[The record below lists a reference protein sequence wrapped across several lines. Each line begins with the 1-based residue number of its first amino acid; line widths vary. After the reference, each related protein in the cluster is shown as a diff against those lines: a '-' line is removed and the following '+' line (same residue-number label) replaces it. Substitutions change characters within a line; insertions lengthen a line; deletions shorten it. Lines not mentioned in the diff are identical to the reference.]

1 MMNDILMGNNSKAII
16 KKIAKRELAADRK
29 RNFFIVAAILLTAFM
44 LTSVFSIGMSYYDT
58 LAMREKRMQGSISQ
72 MGFAQPTEEQ
82 LSKIYTLDYI
92 DTIGI
97 GATVATTNDVPGFR
111 YLGISYVDQTQW
123 EKMFCPAYTN
133 IVGHYAEK
141 ENEIMLS
148 RYLLD
153 VLGIENAE
161 VGMTISLSFDVDG
174 AIITEDFVL
183 ACIYTE
189 YAHLRLGGDIQIYC
203 SKAFAET
210 YHALE
215 TNNLMVNIIFKNDHV
230 AENIE
235 RLKADLPFYEGQ
247 LYIQS
252 PAFGNT
258 GGSMMT
264 WLVLGILVLFLMFA
278 GCLLIYNVMYIS
290 VSRDVRFFG
299 MLKTVGTTPK
309 QIRRI
314 VVGQV
319 LQLCLVGLPFG
330 CLTAAGFSLLIVPA
344 VISNSGI
351 NTGAVVSFS
360 PFIYIGAILFSL
372 LTAWVGAITPAKK
385 AASISPME
393 ALRYTGEQSVGTKV
407 RYPLKG
413 KPFRMALRNV
423 FRDRKRAA
431 IVMLS
436 LFLSITVFTSVM
448 TVINGIDIDN
458 YINEEYDYDFFF
470 CSDMNRTY
478 FLSEDFTRQAQQNKG
493 ITDTAITRISSVE
506 LRASESLTAYAEWV
520 SQTIGLTAV
529 VDGSFLN
536 AHTLKG
542 IDLLSFDEINTLL
555 PVPIDRGSFERGE
568 IAIIN
573 TRNADLMDC
582 FGDVSSLEIKREGD
596 TEYKSLP
603 VGGVVHMPAEQ
614 TGASF
619 SYSYME
625 ILVSNAFLQEYMES
639 PQVLYFGMNVESAYE
654 EQLYDTLKEIS
665 ADSGVSMR
673 SRYEGR
679 QSMRDTKNIMLV
691 LGGGISFILGFIG
704 AFNFIN
710 VMSVGVMSRRHEL
723 ATLESIGMG
732 KRQLRSMLRFEG
744 IGYALITLLFSV
756 TIGNLIGFCI
766 FRVFQKIADYAVF
779 YYPVVPV
786 LAIYAVVFVICLVTP
801 EMAYRSISQN
811 TLVERLRHNELS

>member
-1 MMNDILMGNNSKAII
+1 MSDILFGNNNKAII
-16 KKIAKRELAADRK
+16 KKITKRELAADRK

-72 MGFAQPTEEQ
+72 MAFAMPTEEQ
-82 LSKIYTLDYI
+82 LSKVYTLDYI
-92 DTIGI
+92 DTVGI
-97 GATVATTNDVPGFR
+97 GASVATTNDVPGFS

-123 EKMFCPAYTN
+123 EKMFCPTYTN

-148 RYLLD
+148 QYLLD
-153 VLGIENAE
+153 TLGIDSAE
-161 VGMTISLSFDVDG
+161 IGMTIPLSFEVNG
-174 AIITEDFVL
+174 TTVTKDFVL
-183 ACIYTE
+183 ACTYIE
-189 YAHLRLGGDIQIYC
+189 YGHLRTGGDIQIYC
-203 SKAFAET
+203 SKAFAEA

-215 TNNLMVNIIFKNDHV
+215 TDNLMVNIVFENDSV

-235 RLKADLPFYEGQ
+235 RLKTDLPFYEDQ
-247 LYIQS
+247 PYIVS
-252 PAFGNT
+252 PAFGDT
-258 GGSMMT
+258 GGSVMT
-264 WLVLGILVLFLMFA
+264 YLALGILVLFLMFA
-278 GCLLIYNVMYIS
+278 GYLLIYNVMYIS

-299 MLKTVGTTPK
+299 MLKTVGTTPR

-319 LQLCLVGLPFG
+319 LRLCLIGLPLG
-330 CLTAAGFSLLIVPA
+330 CLTAAGVSMLIVPSI
-344 VISNSGI
+344 ISNSGI
-351 NTGAVVSFS
+351 DTGTVVSFS
-360 PFIYIGAILFSL
+360 PVIYIGAVLFSL

-393 ALRYTGEQSVGTKV
+393 ALRYTGEQPTNTKA
-407 RYPLKG
+407 RYLLKG

-448 TVINGIDIDN
+448 TVISGIDIDN
-458 YINEEYDYDFFF
+458 YINAEYDYDFFF
-470 CSDMNRTY
+470 TGDMNRSY
-478 FLSEDFTRQAQQNKG
+478 FLSEDFIEQVQQNNG
-493 ITDTAITRISSVE
+493 IADTAATRIGTVE
-506 LRASESLTAYAEWV
+506 LRASDSLAAYAGWL
-520 SQTIGLTAV
+520 SQTTGLTAV

-536 AHTLKG
+536 THTIKG
-542 IDLLSFDEINTLL
+542 IDPLSLDEINASL
-555 PVPIDRGSFERGE
+555 PVPIDRESFERGE

-573 TRNADLMDC
+573 TRDPELLSYL
-582 FGDVSSLEIKREGD
+582 GDVSALEIKREAD

-603 VGGVVHMPAEQ
+603 VGGIVHLPEVQ
-614 TGASF
+614 TETAF

-625 ILVSNAFLQEYMES
+625 ILVSNAFLQAYIEH
-639 PQVLYFGMNVESAYE
+639 PQTLYFGMNVDGSYE
-654 EQLYDTLKEIS
+654 EQLYNTLKETC
-665 ADSGVSMR
+665 ADNGVYMR

-679 QSMRDTKNIMLV
+679 QSMQDTKNIMLV

-710 VMSVGVMSRRHEL
+710 VMSVGVMSRRLEL

-732 KRQLRSMLRFEG
+732 KKQLRSMLRFEG

-756 TIGNLIGFCI
+756 TIGNLIGYGI
-766 FRVFQKIADYAVF
+766 FRAFQNLAGYAVF
-779 YYPVVPV
+779 NYPVIPV
-786 LAIYAVVFVICLVTP
+786 LVVYAVILVICLVTP
-801 EMAYRSISQN
+801 ELAYRSISKD
-811 TLVERLRHNELS
+811 TLVERLRKN